1 MPFEVEAILLPQ
13 TPLLSQQP
21 VMIQLGADEFHSIP
35 YKVGYLPD
43 SVSIRNHQ

>member
-13 TPLLSQQP
+13 TPLLSQQS
-21 VMIQLGADEFHSIP
+21 VMIQLGADEFHSIS